1 MNVNFNALHPNTLNR
16 LEEIRFYLIIQQLE
30 QSKIDIMFQGMFIE
44 TICKSYG
51 INISDINYAVTYTK
65 ANRPKHYEFSL
76 LSQIQKVNI
85 RTICKFGKVSY
96 KKMVSSL
103 EAYLNDLHEQ
113 PLVCCPEPE
122 IRKAIVSFNSA
133 YKKLFSHST
142 YLTKGIMFN
151 ESI

>member
-1 MNVNFNALHPNTLNR
+1 
-16 LEEIRFYLIIQQLE
+16 
-30 QSKIDIMFQGMFIE
+30 
-44 TICKSYG
+44 
-51 INISDINYAVTYTK
+51 
-65 ANRPKHYEFSL
+65 
-76 LSQIQKVNI
+76 
-85 RTICKFGKVSY
+85 
-96 KKMVSSL
+96 MVSSL
-103 EAYLNDLHEQ
+103 EAYLDELHEQ